1 MANYDSKWTQTD
13 LKGNTTTVY
22 AKSYDSNVST
32 KDTSTKYHRV
42 IINKNDA
49 SKSTQFPLAF

>member
-13 LKGNTTTVY
+13 LKGNTTIY
-22 AKSYDSNVST
+22 AKSYDSNIST

-42 IINKNDA
+42 IINKKDA
-49 SKSTQFPLAF
+49 SKSTQFPFAF